1 MNPVNIIGIGMGP
14 QDLTDRHLTLIEQA
28 DVLVGGKRILDFFK
42 NSKAQKKTIGKDIDA
57 ITKFVRNKMKTH
69 QVVVLASGDPLFYGI
84 GATLAKTLGTDKV
97 VIHPNVSTVAAAFA
111 RIKEPWSDVHIVSL
125 HGKKNKQKLLDVL
138 EKGDCIA
145 VLTDPRQNPNW
156 LAQLLLEKNFADFQ
170 ICVLE
175 NLGADSERFKW
186 YSLRQAAVK
195 EYESP
200 NLVVLKRGAKKS
212 EIKKHTHLVVPD
224 GQAHLGMPDG
234 WFAHQAGLIT
244 KSEVRAVSLSKLQ
257 LLPNHTMWDLGAG
270 SGAVSIEASAIL
282 NKGRIFAIE
291 KNAQRIELIQENMQR
306 FKVKNMKV
314 EKAILP
320 QGLDNLPAPDRV
332 FIGGGGKELGRI
344 IKAAAAV
351 LKEKGIIVI
360 NTVLI
365 PSLEIAS
372 KTLDQ
377 LGFESEII
385 QVQINRGSEMP
396 WGKRFEAQNPVWIL
410 SGMRKSECGM
420 RK

>member
-42 NSKAQKKTIGKDIDA
+42 DSKAQKKSIGKDIDA
-57 ITKFVRNKMKTH
+57 IIKFVRSKMKTH
-69 QVVVLASGDPLFYGI
+69 QVVVLTSGDPLFYGI
-84 GATLAKTLGTDKV
+84 GATLAKTLGPDKV

-125 HGKKNKQKLLDVL
+125 HGKKNKQKLLNVL
-138 EKGDCIA
+138 EKGDSIA
-145 VLTDPRQNPNW
+145 VLTDPRQNPTW
-156 LAQLLLEKNFADFQ
+156 VAQLLLEKNYADFI

-175 NLGADSERFKW
+175 NLGAASERFKW
-186 YSLRQAAVK
+186 YSLRQAAVM
-195 EYESP
+195 EYKSP
-200 NLVVLKRGAKKS
+200 NLVVLKRGTNKS
-212 EIKKHTHLVVPD
+212 EIKKK
-224 GQAHLGMPDG
+224 AHLGMPDG

-282 NKGRIFAIE
+282 NNGRIFAIE
-291 KNAQRIELIQENMQR
+291 KNPRRIELIKENIQR
-306 FKVKNMKV
+306 FRVKNLKVK
-314 EKAILP
+314 KANLP

-344 IKAAAAV
+344 IKAVAAV

-365 PSLEIAS
+365 PSLDIAS
-372 KTLDQ
+372 KTLGQ

-396 WGKRFEAQNPVWIL
+396 RGQRFEAQNPVWIIKGYRISDL
-410 SGMRKSECGM
+410 GLRID
-420 RK
+420 

>member
-1 MNPVNIIGIGMGP
+1 MNPVNIVGIGMGP

-28 DVLVGGKRILDFFK
+28 DVLVGGHRILDFFK
-42 NSKAQKKTIGKDIDA
+42 DSKAQKKSIGKDIDA
-57 ITKFVRNKMKTH
+57 IIKFVRNKMKTH
-69 QVVVLASGDPLFYGI
+69 RIVVLASGDPLFYGI
-84 GATLAKTLGTDKV
+84 GASLAKTLGTDKV

-111 RIKEPWSDVHIVSL
+111 RIKEPWSDVRIVSL

-145 VLTDPRQNPNW
+145 VLTDPRQNPAW
-156 LAQLLLEKNFADFQ
+156 LAQLLLEKNFVDFQ

-175 NLGADSERFKW
+175 NLGAARERFKW
-186 YSLRQAAVK
+186 YSLGQAAVM

-212 EIKKHTHLVVPD
+212 KIKKP
-224 GQAHLGMPDG
+224 AHLGMPDG

-270 SGAVSIEASAIL
+270 SGAVSIEASAFL
-282 NKGRIFAIE
+282 NKGRILAIE
-291 KNAQRIELIQENMQR
+291 KNPQRIEFIKENIQR
-306 FKVKNMKV
+306 FKVKNLEVK
-314 EKAILP
+314 KANLP
-320 QGLDNLPAPDRV
+320 QGLDKLPAPDRV

-344 IKAAAAV
+344 IKAAAAA
-351 LKEKGIIVI
+351 LREKGIIVI

-372 KTLDQ
+372 KTLSQ
-377 LGFESEII
+377 LGFESEIT
-385 QVQINRGSEMP
+385 QVQINCGSEMP
-396 WGKRFEAQNPVWIL
+396 WGQRFEAQNPVWIVR
-410 SGMRKSECGM
+410 GIRKSECGM
-420 RK
+420 GK

>member
-28 DVLVGGKRILDFFK
+28 DILVGGKRILDFFK
-42 NSKAQKKTIGKDIDA
+42 DSKAQKKSIGKDIDT
-57 ITKFVRNKMKTH
+57 ILKFVRNKMETH
-69 QVVVLASGDPLFYGI
+69 HVVVLASGDPLFYGI
-84 GATLAKTLGTDKV
+84 GATLAKALGADKV

-111 RIKEPWSDVHIVSL
+111 RIRQPWSDIHIVSL
-125 HGKKNKQKLLDVL
+125 HGKKNSQKLLDVL

-145 VLTDPRQNPNW
+145 VLTDPRQNPTW
-156 LAQLLLEKNFADFQ
+156 LAQLLLEKNYADFQ

-175 NLGADSERFKW
+175 NLGAASERFKW
-186 YSLRQAAVK
+186 YSLPQAAVM
-195 EYESP
+195 EYKSP

-212 EIKKHTHLVVPD
+212 DIKKQT
-224 GQAHLGMPDG
+224 HLGMPDG
-234 WFAHQAGLIT
+234 WIAHQAGLIT

-282 NKGRIFAIE
+282 NKGHIFAIE
-291 KNAQRIELIQENMQR
+291 KNPQRVELIKENIER
-306 FKVKNMKV
+306 FKVKNLKV
-314 EKAILP
+314 KKAILP

-372 KTLDQ
+372 KTLSQ
-377 LGFESEII
+377 IGFESEII

-396 WGKRFEAQNPVWIL
+396 WGQRFEAQNPVWIVR
-410 SGMRKSECGM
+410 GMRK
-420 RK
+420 

>member
-1 MNPVNIIGIGMGP
+1 MNPVNIIGMGMGP
-14 QDLTDRHLTLIEQA
+14 QDLTARHLTLIEQA

-42 NSKAQKKTIGKDIDA
+42 DSKAQKKSITKDIDA
-57 ITKFVRNKMKTH
+57 VIKFVRNKMKTH
-69 QVVVLASGDPLFYGI
+69 HVDVLASGYPLFYGI
-84 GATLAKTLGTDKV
+84 GATLAQTLGTDKV

-145 VLTDPRQNPNW
+145 VLTDPRQNPTW
-156 LAQLLLEKNFADFQ
+156 LAQLLLEKNYCDFQ

-175 NLGADSERFKW
+175 NLGAASERFKW
-186 YSLRQAAVK
+186 YSLRQAAEM
-195 EYESP
+195 EYKSP

-212 EIKKHTHLVVPD
+212 EIKKQV
-224 GQAHLGMPDG
+224 HLGMPDG
-234 WFAHQAGLIT
+234 WFAHRAGLIT
-244 KSEVRAVSLSKLQ
+244 KSEVRAVCLSKLQ

-270 SGAVSIEASAIL
+270 SGSVSIEASAIL
-282 NKGRIFAIE
+282 KKGRIFALE
-291 KNAQRIELIQENMQR
+291 KNPQRIELIKENIQR
-306 FKVKNMKV
+306 FKVQNLKV
-314 EKAILP
+314 KKAILP
-320 QGLDNLPAPDRV
+320 QGLDKLPAPDRV
-332 FIGGGGKELGRI
+332 FIGGGGKDLGRI
-344 IKAAAAV
+344 IKAAATV

-377 LGFESEII
+377 IGFESEII

-396 WGKRFEAQNPVWIL
+396 WGQRFEGQNPVLIVC
-410 SGMRKSECGM
+410 GMRKSECGM
-420 RK
+420 GK